1 MEYEELLKNAF
12 EKLPKRIESKSRFII
27 PEVVVEISGQKTI
40 VKNFGEISSKLRREP
55 IHVSKYLSRET
66 AAPRSLQGNTL
77 VFQGKLSKEIIQR
90 KLEEYVKEFVY
101 CKTCG
106 EPDTKL
112 IKRDRVT
119 IAECEACGAKHP
131 LRSI

>member
-12 EKLPKRIESKSRFII
+12 EKLPKKMESKNRFVI
-27 PEVVVEISGQKTI
+27 PEAVVEISGQKTI
-40 VKNFGEISSKLRREP
+40 VKNFGEIVSKLRRDP

-66 AAPRSLQGNTL
+66 AAPRVLQGNTL

-90 KLEEYVKEFVY
+90 KLVDYIKEFVY

-112 IKRDRVT
+112 IKRDRV
-119 IAECEACGAKHP
+119 IISECEACGAKHP

>member
-1 MEYEELLKNAF
+1 MEYEELLKNAY
-12 EKLPKRIESKSRFII
+12 EKLPKKMEMKNRFVI

-40 VKNFGEISSKLRREP
+40 IKNFDDIVSTLRRDP

-66 AAPRSLQGNTL
+66 ATARSLQGNLL

-90 KLEEYVKEFVY
+90 KLVDYVKEFVY

-112 IKRDRVT
+112 VKRGRIT

-131 LRSI
+131 IRSI

>member
-1 MEYEELLKNAF
+1 MEYEELLKNAY
-12 EKLPKRIESKSRFII
+12 EKLPKKIEMKKRFVI

-40 VKNFGEISSKLRREP
+40 VKNFDDIVSTLRRDP

-66 AAPRSLQGNTL
+66 ATARSLQGNLL

-90 KLEEYVKEFVY
+90 KLVDYVKEFVY

-112 IKRDRVT
+112 VKRDRIT
-119 IAECEACGAKHP
+119 ITECEACGAKHP
-131 LRSI
+131 IRSI

>member
-1 MEYEELLKNAF
+1 MEYEELLKNAYA
-12 EKLPKRIESKSRFII
+12 KLPKRSETKKRFEI
-27 PEVVVEISGQKTI
+27 PEIVVEISGQKSVI
-40 VKNFGEISSKLRREP
+40 KNFGEIVEKLRRDP
-55 IHVSKYLSRET
+55 AHVSKYLSRET
-66 AAPRSLQGNTL
+66 ATPRNVQGSVL
-77 VFQGKLSKEIIQR
+77 IFQGKLSKELLQR

-112 IKRDRVT
+112 TKRDRVT
-119 IAECEACGAKHP
+119 ISECEACGAKHP